1 VAEGLDHEYADV
13 LEDPW
18 VFQHVGFFLVQR
30 STETKNNKTVA
41 VKNDARSKMAKSTI
55 AELPRP
61 LRGDLDSSW
70 IDKL

>member
-30 STETKNNKTVA
+30 SKPETVA
-41 VKNDARSKMAKSTI
+41 GPALAQRH
-55 AELPRP
+55 
-61 LRGDLDSSW
+61 LDQLL
-70 IDKL
+70 D